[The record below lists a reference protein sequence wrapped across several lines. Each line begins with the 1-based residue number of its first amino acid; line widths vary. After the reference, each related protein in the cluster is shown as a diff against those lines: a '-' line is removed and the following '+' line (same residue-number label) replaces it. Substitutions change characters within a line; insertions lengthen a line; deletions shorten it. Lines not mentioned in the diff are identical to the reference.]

1 MDDTPPTVKDS
12 ESSCTMAN
20 EEIYKEIKMLS
31 SFMNHNDIQGN
42 RIRDIAANM
51 YDALQAGNREV
62 TRSFG
67 TLCAMAGSQADR
79 ENVDQ
84 NLYKNLYKHLN
95 IYVHDVK
102 NDVPHHKCSR
112 EECTDY
118 CILPMFARRCISDR
132 KLLDIFQKI
141 KTMIR
146 FDENVIDKSDE
157 LNEKRTAGNVRKF
170 IARTCD
176 ISDPVNEAS
185 DTLLALSGDCE
196 TIFNDKAKVDSR
208 LYEMLLTEF
217 RRHDYSR
224 ISTGRI
230 GMVCKSS
237 LPWLTQEEADQ
248 LRSEIRRLEE
258 NQRGAADNPDLTE
271 ERGLVQDAAGQPTGP
286 YSTVSNTQ
294 GAHGHQTTRYQF
306 ASSEPPV
313 PWSQRLTMRVPS
325 APQSGPRINNSH
337 VAPGHE
343 TATIDPDTVAQQSE
357 PTAPPSESQSVD
369 RSQPPA
375 PSIRSADNLPESNI
389 VPSAPPDDQ
398 TIDNHNVPPS
408 YNAVTNEL
416 DSDELPSYEE
426 INEHSVQRI

>member
-1 MDDTPPTVKDS
+1 
-12 ESSCTMAN
+12 MAN

-31 SFMNHNDIQGN
+31 SFMSHNDIQGN

-51 YDALQAGNREV
+51 YDALQAGNREA

-67 TLCAMAGSQADR
+67 TLCVMAGSQADR

-84 NLYKNLYKHLN
+84 NLYKNLYKYFN
-95 IYVHDVK
+95 IYIHDVK
-102 NDVPHHKCSR
+102 NDVPRHKCSR
-112 EECTDY
+112 EECNDY

-132 KLLDIFQKI
+132 KQLDIFQKI

-146 FDENVIDKSDE
+146 FDENLIDKSDE
-157 LNEKRTAGNVRKF
+157 LNEKRTAANVRKF
-170 IARTCD
+170 IARTCN
-176 ISDPVNEAS
+176 ISDRVNEAS

-196 TIFNDKAKVDSR
+196 TIFNEKAKVDSR

-230 GMVCKSS
+230 GTVRKSS

-271 ERGLVQDAAGQPTGP
+271 ERGLVQDTAGQPTGP
-286 YSTVSNTQ
+286 SPTVPNTQ
-294 GAHGHQTTRYQF
+294 GAYGHQTSGFQF
-306 ASSEPPV
+306 TSSEPPV
-313 PWSQRLTMRVPS
+313 PWSQRVNMRVLS
-325 APQSGPRINNSH
+325 APQSGPRISNSH
-337 VAPGHE
+337 VPPGHE
-343 TATIDPDTVAQQSE
+343 TASNDPYTIAQQSLPSA
-357 PTAPPSESQSVD
+357 PTSESHRVD
-369 RSQPPA
+369 RSQ
-375 PSIRSADNLPESNI
+375 SQSSSFRSASNLSESNI
-389 VPSAPPDDQ
+389 VPSAPSGDQ
-398 TIDNHNVPPS
+398 MIDNHNVPPS

-416 DSDELPSYEE
+416 NEVELPSYEE
-426 INEHSVQRI
+426 INEHSVQRP